1 MTTKGF
7 LPRGDDIFGLTF
19 GNLLF
24 NVFSIRW
31 NVTSNSDFTRY
42 NVFYCIKRHVKNN
55 AFAVCDV
62 KSNNDIPLNREIS
75 DKHSIAKPGKYQ
87 INHLYLFIHC
97 ERNKRDKSISKP
109 ILERKIITLIDFF
122 KQYLVLSFW
131 LCTGDR
137 PPLIS
142 VIFRLFWW
150 ILVIFAH
157 SFESGYQQKLNIE
170 KKNIDETY

>member
-7 LPRGDDIFGLTF
+7 LPRGDDFFGLTF

-42 NVFYCIKRHVKNN
+42 NVFYCIKRDVKNN

-75 DKHSIAKPGKYQ
+75 DKHSIAKPGKFQ
-87 INHLYLFIHC
+87 INPYVKTI
-97 ERNKRDKSISKP
+97 SISHKRG
-109 ILERKIITLIDFF
+109 INKIKFPLPRFAWKIFD
-122 KQYLVLSFW
+122 LVNWVGEFCNL
-131 LCTGDR
+131 
-137 PPLIS
+137 PLA
-142 VIFRLFWW
+142 L
-150 ILVIFAH
+150 
-157 SFESGYQQKLNIE
+157 
-170 KKNIDETY
+170 

>member
-7 LPRGDDIFGLTF
+7 LPRGDDFFGLTF

-31 NVTSNSDFTRY
+31 KVTSNSDFTRY

-75 DKHSIAKPGKYQ
+75 DKHSIAKPGKFQ
-87 INHLYLFIHC
+87 INPYVKTISISH
-97 ERNKRDKSISKP
+97 KRGIISKIGSFWSFSECSISKFSSTKVKELFIETSNIGP
-109 ILERKIITLIDFF
+109 FS
-122 KQYLVLSFW
+122 SFSE
-131 LCTGDR
+131 C
-137 PPLIS
+137 
-142 VIFRLFWW
+142 
-150 ILVIFAH
+150 
-157 SFESGYQQKLNIE
+157 
-170 KKNIDETY
+170 